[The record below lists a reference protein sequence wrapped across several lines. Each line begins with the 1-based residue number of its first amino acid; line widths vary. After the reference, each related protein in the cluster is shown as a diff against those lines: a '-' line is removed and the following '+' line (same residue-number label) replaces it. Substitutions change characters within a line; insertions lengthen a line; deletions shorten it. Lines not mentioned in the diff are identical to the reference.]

1 MEEHYITGLNLA
13 HYPCMNLVTSRKFFQ
28 SEGIYRPLNRLVA
41 NGRSC
46 LNDGVVV
53 FAKRRPKDQRL
64 FTDKIADHLCIPFQL
79 LRPAPSAVK
88 LFMWGWE

>member
-13 HYPCMNLVTSRKFFQ
+13 HYPCIDLVTSRVLPI
-28 SEGIYRPLNRLVA
+28 EGIYRPLNRLVA

-53 FAKRRPKDQRL
+53 FAKRRPER
-64 FTDKIADHLCIPFQL
+64 
-79 LRPAPSAVK
+79 SEAVHRQDRGSS
-88 LFMWGWE
+88 LHSVPTLE